1 MTGPRVL
8 IVEDDKA
15 LRTALERALRFDGY
29 DVTEAGDGTQGLEA
43 LTNSTFDAVVLD
55 LGLPN
60 IDGLTLC
67 RMLRD
72 QGRSD
77 PVIMLTARTEIPDKI
92 AGLDAGADDYLA
104 KPFSIDEL
112 LARIRALLR
121 RPETATNDQTTELVA
136 GDLVVNPTTRTV
148 IYDGETVELTKLEF
162 DLLELLV
169 ANKNIV
175 VRRDTIYERIWG
187 YDFETRSRSLDV
199 TISYLRTKLE
209 ANNRPRAVHTV
220 RGVGYVVRATPS

>member
-199 TISYLRTKLE
+199 TISYLRAKLE

-220 RGVGYVVRATPS
+220 RGVGYVVRAAPS